1 MNGISARGHACLLVC
16 ILATVTCVENAEMT
30 PLSHALHHTCMR
42 SKAEKLA
49 AELETVRSTL
59 AAREQENT
67 KLRADLARELGHE
80 HELEDERDA
89 HVATHHFSDQEVA
102 NLMRELG
109 TKKEELA
116 KELEKSMQRDFE
128 MRRLQAN
135 LELAS
140 EELQAAQ
147 NTIAL
152 KDEELTQ
159 RSLED
164 KDLEHKILALQVS
177 IPL

>member
-1 MNGISARGHACLLVC
+1 MHAT
-16 ILATVTCVENAEMT
+16 A
-30 PLSHALHHTCMR
+30 H

-49 AELETVRSTL
+49 AELETVRNTL
-59 AAREQENT
+59 AAREKENK
-67 KLRADLARELGHE
+67 KLRADLRRELGHE

-89 HVATHHFSDQEVA
+89 YIATHHLSDKDVA

-128 MRRLQAN
+128 LRRLQAN
-135 LELAS
+135 LELTS
-140 EELQAAQ
+140 EELNAAKS
-147 NTIAL
+147 TIIQ
-152 KDEELTQ
+152 KDEELLQ

-164 KDLEHKILALQVS
+164 KELEHKILALQV
-177 IPL
+177 PLEQAADMYHSTCAVNAFDV